1 MVLFRY
7 SQSNNMPIL
16 DPCET
21 LDCANATDTCREGK
35 CYCGN
40 SSNLHCDARSQFPLC
55 SEGSC
60 ICSKSKK
67 GYEIGDGNTQGSCTS
82 SLHKCQSDGMCAEC
96 TYDSE
101 CTGLS
106 NKCVKRICV
115 CGDAS
120 GRPCNSTISNVCD
133 SGVCMCGDNPE
144 CGQTLQ
150 DIVIRQYGEDG
161 CDEYKCSFDR
171 SYSTCKQSRGSE
183 VCEKITTFYNPLYI
197 EGEFGSDGTPLNF
210 TCDDEKG
217 KYLGTYQCL
226 GNA

>member
-1 MVLFRY
+1 MLHLDYWMTSCRHKSKLKLDTIDTKIHKIHRY
-7 SQSNNMPIL
+7 
-16 DPCET
+16 
-21 LDCANATDTCREGK
+21 
-35 CYCGN
+35 
-40 SSNLHCDARSQFPLC
+40 
-55 SEGSC
+55 
-60 ICSKSKK
+60 KK

-226 GNA
+226 GNAWHIELIYSLQLFK